1 MTRRRNSAQ
10 PVIKETFTLYTPE
23 SVEAGDAAESGWI
36 DEEGVDMTPDEYDVE
51 EGVTAVD
58 KAVKHLRSEGAS
70 EPSSSFHHK
79 GVWYCSM
86 HEPDFRTGEQEER
99 CFHLHGFSPEEEH
112 SIFQQMAAR
121 RRSNPRSQRLPRAA
135 TRDVTIPVCE
145 ACRDAMHF
153 AGEPDFPWHPAAAG
167 EVCGAAD
174 HDHDHDHDT
183 SAADADAALAA
194 RAAYRAADA
203 PHHGRRMNPPLS
215 EHMAHDDIYEIAES
229 LAARFVRHP
238 AGFIPFLRQL
248 FFQVDMQVHHNV
260 KPGSDLAEL
269 RSEAR
274 LLDNTARR
282 EFPYVSRADN
292 P

>member
-1 MTRRRNSAQ
+1 MGMHSSAFKLLAKHKQ
-10 PVIKETFTLYTPE
+10 HQ
-23 SVEAGDAAESGWI
+23 I
-36 DEEGVDMTPDEYDVE
+36 DEQLAMQGKYRTEGPGWYVTVQIEGPDGPEVYKVWAADDDEY
-51 EGVTAVD
+51 
-58 KAVKHLRSEGAS
+58 
-70 EPSSSFHHK
+70 
-79 GVWYCSM
+79 
-86 HEPDFRTGEQEER
+86 
-99 CFHLHGFSPEEEH
+99 
-112 SIFQQMAAR
+112 
-121 RRSNPRSQRLPRAA
+121 
-135 TRDVTIPVCE
+135 
-145 ACRDAMHF
+145 
-153 AGEPDFPWHPAAAG
+153 
-167 EVCGAAD
+167 
-174 HDHDHDHDT
+174 
-183 SAADADAALAA
+183 
-194 RAAYRAADA
+194 A